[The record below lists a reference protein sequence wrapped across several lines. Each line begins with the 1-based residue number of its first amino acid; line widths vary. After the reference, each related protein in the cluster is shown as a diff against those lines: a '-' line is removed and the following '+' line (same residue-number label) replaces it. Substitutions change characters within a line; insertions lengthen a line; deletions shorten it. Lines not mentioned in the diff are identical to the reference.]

1 MVVKAVMRTVF
12 NIVLGILFAVVKACF
27 HALAS
32 TLGVLSFGA
41 VVLFAGVCMW
51 RRVTRPKPARVI
63 SIDR

>member
-1 MVVKAVMRTVF
+1 MAVKAVMRTVF
-12 NIVLGILFAVVKACF
+12 NIVLGILFTVVKACI

-32 TLGVLSFGA
+32 TLGVLGFGA
-41 VVLFAGVCMW
+41 AVLFAGVYTW